1 MYKCTTPAP
10 TPVPPTPV
18 PTPKPAV
25 LPAEQAAWEALYDGT
40 GGAKWWTHC
49 KANRQDP
56 CGCSY
61 VSADKVTCGVT
72 CSADGQHILRL

>member
-1 MYKCTTPAP
+1 
-10 TPVPPTPV
+10 V

-40 GGAKWWTHC
+40 GGATQWTNC

-56 CGCSY
+56 CGCRWNTYDSKHN
-61 VSADKVTCGVT
+61 KVTSGVN
-72 CSADGQHILRL
+72 CSTDGQHILRL